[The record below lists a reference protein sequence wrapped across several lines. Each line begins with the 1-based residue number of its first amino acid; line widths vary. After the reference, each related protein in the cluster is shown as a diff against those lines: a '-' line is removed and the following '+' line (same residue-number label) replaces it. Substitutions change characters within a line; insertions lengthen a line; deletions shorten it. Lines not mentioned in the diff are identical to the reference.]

1 MFSLKSIN
9 ALNQITQVGQNFL
22 RLKEGMALVRNSE
35 FTPLFR
41 WQTAKLLE
49 NGVLDM
55 ITKSTLPQ
63 TIEACPALA
72 RPVGAENTI
81 SAFVLL
87 MFGIFAGV
95 SLSVGEFMHRTNMIV
110 I

>member
-1 MFSLKSIN
+1 MNSII

-35 FTPLFR
+35 FSPLFR

-87 MFGIFAGV
+87 MLGMLAGI
-95 SLSVGEFMHRTNMIV
+95 SLSFGELMHRTKRNV
-110 I
+110 L